1 MAEQHMHNEE
11 LTERIKVMGKQ
22 LKESETLK
30 IQSTTELN
38 SLRTQYRELESEL
51 ESIGINPKEAEKEYE
66 KLTNQI
72 NELMNDIQGQL
83 TV

>member
-1 MAEQHMHNEE
+1 MHNEE